1 MKKTQKNMVLMLL
14 IITYICA
21 IFLNGCAVSEGGV
34 QAARKA
40 KETAVE
46 TKVGAVEEYNGVV
59 GPTLEANYYQSDAE
73 EKEYGTEMERIM
85 KEGLDT
91 ERELQSGI

>member
-1 MKKTQKNMVLMLL
+1 MKKTRKTMVVMLL
-14 IITYICA
+14 VLTHVCVF
-21 IFLNGCAVSEGGV
+21 FLNGCAVSEKGAE
-34 QAARKA
+34 AARKA

-46 TKVGAVEEYNGVV
+46 TQVGAAEEYNGVV